1 MPEYGLRRV
10 KIFADG
16 ADLEGILELAARP
29 DIAGFTTNPTLM
41 RQSGVSDYEGFARK
55 VLERITDRPISFE
68 VFADDF
74 GEMLR
79 QARFIASWGPN
90 VYVKIPITDTRGTS
104 TAEVVRTLADE
115 GVHLNVTALMTVRQ
129 VETAAGAL
137 AGGPEAIISVF
148 AGRIADT
155 GRDPVPIMREALAL
169 LAPYP
174 QLQLLWA
181 SPREILNVTQA
192 DELGVPHHHGHA
204 RPAEEAVEPG
214 PRSRRL
220 LAGHRAHVPRRRPSG
235 RLPAVTARDDVGPPE
250 GAQIDDW
257 DHHWDSYGEA
267 AEGNPA
273 NDYRRSLVRKLLG
286 RPPAG
291 SVVLDIG
298 SGQGELAIHVRE
310 LYPDVAVR
318 GVEYSASGVR
328 RSRAAAAA
336 RGVEVTFTQR
346 DLLEPVTLEP
356 GEPAATHAI
365 CSEVLEHVDD
375 PVALLRNAINL
386 LAPGARVVVTVPG
399 GPRSAFDKH
408 IGHRTGTSRPIGCT
422 VCSPTAGWRSS
433 AYCAPASRSSTCTSW
448 RSSLRGRRLIAD
460 VGSRPAGAAQSR
472 AETIV
477 INAFRKGFAV
487 NRDDFPFG
495 WQMAAVARVPASG
508 EAAPSS

>member
-1 MPEYGLRRV
+1 
-10 KIFADG
+10 
-16 ADLEGILELAARP
+16 
-29 DIAGFTTNPTLM
+29 
-41 RQSGVSDYEGFARK
+41 
-55 VLERITDRPISFE
+55 
-68 VFADDF
+68 
-74 GEMLR
+74 
-79 QARFIASWGPN
+79 
-90 VYVKIPITDTRGTS
+90 
-104 TAEVVRTLADE
+104 
-115 GVHLNVTALMTVRQ
+115 
-129 VETAAGAL
+129 
-137 AGGPEAIISVF
+137 
-148 AGRIADT
+148 
-155 GRDPVPIMREALAL
+155 
-169 LAPYP
+169 
-174 QLQLLWA
+174 
-181 SPREILNVTQA
+181 
-192 DELGVPHHHGHA
+192 
-204 RPAEEAVEPG
+204 
-214 PRSRRL
+214 
-220 LAGHRAHVPRRRPSG
+220 
-235 RLPAVTARDDVGPPE
+235 VTARDDVGTPE
-250 GAQIDDW
+250 GAEIDDW

-298 SGQGELAIHVRE
+298 SGQGVLAIHVRE

-328 RSRAAAAA
+328 RSRAVAAA

-375 PVALLRNAINL
+375 PARLLRNAINL

-408 IGHRTGTSRPIGCT
+408 IGHRTHY
-422 VCSPTAGWRSS
+422 TADRLHGVLTDGGLQVERVLR
-433 AYCAPASRSSTCTSW
+433 AGFPFFNLYKLAVI
-448 RSSLRGRRLIAD
+448 LRGRRLIAD
-460 VGSRPAGAAQSR
+460 VGSRPAGAAPSR